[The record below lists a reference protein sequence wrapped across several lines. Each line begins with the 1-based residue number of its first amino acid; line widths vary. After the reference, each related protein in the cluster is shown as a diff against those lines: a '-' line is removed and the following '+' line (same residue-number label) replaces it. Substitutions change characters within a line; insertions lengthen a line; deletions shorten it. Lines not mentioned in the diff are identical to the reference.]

1 MLHFFFPSGVPGS
14 WDNNMSFRGDKT
26 QPKMRAPA
34 HVEDGALKL
43 WGHPDTAGNLEE
55 LEIQLSSGQ
64 VPGVWRG
71 LLRETQARLCMTKAS
86 PTSVILDEGVAQT
99 ALFHGRCKHTPLTQ
113 GKPKGSSLAKHS
125 EPILGTLLA
134 CRTPSFYAM

>member
-1 MLHFFFPSGVPGS
+1 MMGFQDAGHGS
-14 WDNNMSFRGDKT
+14 KTQRHLATFLSPHLGCQVCGTQHLFRGGET

-86 PTSVILDEGVAQT
+86 PTPQW
-99 ALFHGRCKHTPLTQ
+99 
-113 GKPKGSSLAKHS
+113 SLRK
-125 EPILGTLLA
+125 ETVLA
-134 CRTPSFYAM
+134 FPNC